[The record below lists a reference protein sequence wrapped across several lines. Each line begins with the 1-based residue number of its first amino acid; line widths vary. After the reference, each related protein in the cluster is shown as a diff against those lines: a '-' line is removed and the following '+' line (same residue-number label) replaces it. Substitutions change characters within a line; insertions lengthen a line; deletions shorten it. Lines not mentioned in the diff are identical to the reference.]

1 MMSCIESL
9 QEKGYRLTPQRI
21 MVVDALHS
29 VESHISAEEIFEKLK
44 KRYPY
49 ANISTVY
56 RTLDLLKEL
65 GLVAEISVGDGIMRY
80 HAREHS
86 SHHHLVCR
94 KCGKITELP
103 EPELKPLEA
112 VLLTDYLFKAD
123 VRHLT
128 IFGLCS
134 VCQNQG
140 SIKK

>member
-1 MMSCIESL
+1 MSCIESL

-29 VESHISAEEIFEKLK
+29 VESHISAEEIFAKLK
-44 KRYPY
+44 EKYPY

-65 GLVAEISVGDGIMRY
+65 GLAAEIEVGDGISRY

-86 SHHHLVCR
+86 KHHHLICN
-94 KCGKITELP
+94 KCGKAMELP
-103 EPELKPLEA
+103 EADLQPLA
-112 VLLTDYLFKAD
+112 VSLLTDHKFKAD
-123 VRHLT
+123 VRHLA

-134 VCQNQG
+134 KCQL
-140 SIKK
+140 